1 MKAEPMGVE
10 NLVEPLPIGM
20 RRAEQRSE
28 CGPQRGRSRCNA
40 MREDRE
46 CITRFR
52 NADLESVVAQRARKA
67 RKHFAHRPTDFFNRR
82 TWLCGNHRTRTYA
95 TFPRRRSL
103 TSRVSRARSS
113 WVLSKH
119 IIVS

>member
-1 MKAEPMGVE
+1 METEPMGIE
-10 NLVEPLPIGM
+10 NLVEPPPIGM

-28 CGPQRGRSRCNA
+28 RGPQRGRSRCNGI
-40 MREDRE
+40 REDCE

-52 NADLESVVAQRARKA
+52 ESDLESVVAQRARKA
-67 RKHFAHRPTDFFNRR
+67 RQPFAHRPADFFNGR
-82 TWLCGNHRTRTYA
+82 TGLGEKHRTHPYA
-95 TFPRRRSL
+95 TFPRSRSL